1 MPPQKM
7 PQKKKN
13 KKLVVPVFGQL
24 RFKDSLCAK
33 IITAISFKV
42 IICNRENPALTY
54 MTLKEQKP

>member
-1 MPPQKM
+1 M

-13 KKLVVPVFGQL
+13 KKLVVPVFGLL